1 MRSRHGIPRV
11 ASLHYIALMRR
22 SSLSRFASMVLAAL
36 VSLSA
41 PGLGLAHGYAHHE
54 ANEHAGHEREHH
66 HGLSESAPAAP
77 EELIASVRGT
87 GSSGDHGHPELSLA
101 LSSRTDLTPFVLAVK
116 VELLAYMVVRTQ
128 ASMLLTAAPPRAGP
142 PDAPPR
148 QPRAPPLG

>member
-1 MRSRHGIPRV
+1 
-11 ASLHYIALMRR
+11 MRR
-22 SSLSRFASMVLAAL
+22 PSVSRLSGIVLATL

-54 ANEHAGHEREHH
+54 AVEHAEEERDHH
-66 HGLSESAPAAP
+66 HGVPNGPTSAAH
-77 EELIASVRGT
+77 ELIDSVDGT

-101 LSSRTDLTPFVLAVK
+101 LSARADVGLFVPATK
-116 VELLAYMVVRTQ
+116 VELPPHVVVETQ
-128 ASMLLTAAPPRAGP
+128 ASLLLTVAPPRAGP